1 MKRINIA
8 IDGFSSSGKS
18 TIAKA
23 LAKALGYIFIDTGAM
38 YRAVTLYFLDRQI
51 PLDDPQAV
59 SDALRQMQIR
69 FERDAQGR
77 QRTILNGR
85 DVEDEIRSMRV
96 ARAVSQVAA
105 IPAVRRA
112 MVHQQREMARS
123 KGVVMDGR
131 DIGTVVLPDAEL
143 KLFITARP
151 EVRTQRRYREL
162 LEKGLDITP
171 EEVAENLAQRDY
183 IDSHRK
189 DSPLRQA
196 KDAILLDTS
205 DLSREEQV
213 QKALQLV
220 KNRDTDKNH
229 PRL

>member
-1 MKRINIA
+1 MKKINIA
-8 IDGFSSSGKS
+8 IDGFSSCGKS

-23 LAKALGYIFIDTGAM
+23 LAKALNYIFIDTGAM
-38 YRAVTLYFLDRQI
+38 YRAVTLYFLDHQI

-59 SDALRQMQIR
+59 SNALRQMQIQ
-69 FERDAQGR
+69 FERDARGR

-112 MVHQQREMARS
+112 MVHQQQNMAKN

-162 LEKGLDITP
+162 LEKGLSISP

-183 IDSHRK
+183 IDSHRE
-189 DSPLRQA
+189 DSPLRRA
-196 KDAILLDTS
+196 EDAILLDTS

-213 QKALQLV
+213 QKALKLV
-220 KNRDTDKNH
+220 EKLGIKPENTAS
-229 PRL
+229 